1 MVKYLDS
8 IEVKGKSEKL
18 SVYTL
23 SPDAIAAARLAEYW
37 VSERKS

>member
-1 MVKYLDS
+1 MVQPLDS

-23 SPDAIAAARLAEYW
+23 SEDAIHAAHLADYW
-37 VSERKS
+37 AVEENR